1 MFVGGERKSGA
12 GFLQCKGHNVHVQ
25 IISFGREMQSSSARQ
40 FANGKAKP
48 IAQERS
54 P

>member
-12 GFLQCKGHNVHVQ
+12 GLLQCKGHNVHVQ